1 VAGLL
6 DSTVILPA
14 RQQGNV
20 EEQLE
25 VILVVDDDRIVLE
38 VLQRVLEREGIEAHC
53 VVSGEEAVEQVMK
66 KEFSLM
72 ITDLCMPG
80 MDGFELTRKVLEIA
94 PQMPVIMD
102 TGSISPKI
110 IRLAKEIG
118 ISEVLAKPFHL
129 KELLNTIREVLRTG
143 RVYA

>member
-1 VAGLL
+1 
-6 DSTVILPA
+6 
-14 RQQGNV
+14 
-20 EEQLE
+20 
-25 VILVVDDDRIVLE
+25 
-38 VLQRVLEREGIEAHC
+38 
-53 VVSGEEAVEQVMK
+53 MK
-66 KEFSLM
+66 KNFSLM

-129 KELLNTIREVLRTG
+129 KEMLNTIREVLRTG

>member
-1 VAGLL
+1 M
-6 DSTVILPA
+6 
-14 RQQGNV
+14 

-25 VILVVDDDRIVLE
+25 VILVVDDDRIILE
-38 VLQRVLEREGIEAHC
+38 VLKRILERERIETHC
-53 VVSGEEAVEQVMK
+53 VSSGEEAVEQIK
-66 KEFSLM
+66 IKNYSLM

-94 PQMPVIMD
+94 PHMPIIMD

-118 ISEVLAKPFHL
+118 ISEVLAKPFHM
-129 KELLNTIREVLRTG
+129 KELLNTVREVLRTG
-143 RVYA
+143 REYV

>member
-1 VAGLL
+1 
-6 DSTVILPA
+6 
-14 RQQGNV
+14 V

-25 VILVVDDDRIVLE
+25 IILVVDDDRIVLE

-53 VVSGEEAVEQVMK
+53 VLSGEEAVEQVMK
-66 KEFSLM
+66 KDFSLM

-110 IRLAKEIG
+110 IRQAKEIG

-129 KELLNTIREVLRTG
+129 KEMLNTIREVLRTG